1 MRCYGSRLNKS
12 CRTCTKHSSME
23 TPTVQVA
30 IKLHQ
35 NIRKITLI
43 LQKNHKGN
51 TTRLTTR
58 STLESPV
65 TLNILV
71 FAPQDKH
78 KPTKTWR
85 TCKDLFSNPGPFCQP
100 RRYHVFVLQIHH
112 YSPALTSL
120 HCPLIKEIPSNA
132 IHKAVQLLH
141 TLLRLKQVVGG
152 VWGVCVRLHCFRGGG

>member
-1 MRCYGSRLNKS
+1 MRCYGSRLYKS
-12 CRTCTKHSSME
+12 WRTCTKHSSME

-51 TTRLTTR
+51 TTRLTIK

-78 KPTKTWR
+78 KIPGENPQRHGEHAKIYSQTQVLFANHEGTMS
-85 TCKDLFSNPGPFCQP
+85 LFSKYTTTHQ
-100 RRYHVFVLQIHH
+100 H
-112 YSPALTSL
+112 
-120 HCPLIKEIPSNA
+120 
-132 IHKAVQLLH
+132 
-141 TLLRLKQVVGG
+141 
-152 VWGVCVRLHCFRGGG
+152 